1 MYAVPNVPT
10 VPQCHRTTQRT
21 LMQQKMPSRV
31 KIQERLIIDMLK
43 ELTRNEKL

>member
-1 MYAVPNVPT
+1 
-10 VPQCHRTTQRT
+10 
-21 LMQQKMPSRV
+21 MQQKMPSRV